1 MIWTAFA
8 FYDKSSQTLFP
19 NRLKKRKP
27 PPNNHLPNSKY
38 YLAIL
43 HLLCTF
49 TAKIKITILKNF
61 EDLGISSGLVEGLAE
76 LNIVKPTDIQ
86 KKVIPLLL
94 DGKKDIVAQAQT
106 GTGKTAAFGLPLLE
120 RIDANLAAVQGIILC
135 PTRELAKQVAKQL
148 FKFIKYSDKV
158 FIEAVYGG
166 EQIDRQISSLQRT
179 THIIVATPGR
189 LIDLVNRKA
198 VDLSKVKT
206 VVLDEAD
213 EMLSMGF
220 QKELDEILS
229 FLPAIES
236 KWLFSAT
243 IPHGIQQIISKH
255 LSKDAERIEVKKADV
270 VNKNIAHQY
279 LVCDE
284 SEKLEALLLFLKSQH
299 KNRGVVFCKTKVA
312 TQKLA
317 KQLIAKNIAADA
329 IHGDLLQK
337 ERDKVMR
344 AFKNESL
351 RILVATDVSA
361 RGIDV
366 SGLTFVA
373 HYQLPEND
381 EYYTHR
387 SGRTARAGKEG
398 VSLCFVNNAEAKIL
412 REYERK
418 LGIKFTKIK
427 QVR

>member
-1 MIWTAFA
+1 M
-8 FYDKSSQTLFP
+8 
-19 NRLKKRKP
+19 
-27 PPNNHLPNSKY
+27 
-38 YLAIL
+38 
-43 HLLCTF
+43 
-49 TAKIKITILKNF
+49 KNF
-61 EDLGISSGLVEGLAE
+61 EDLGINARLAKGLAE
-76 LNIVKPTDIQ
+76 LNIVSPTDIQ
-86 KKVIPLLL
+86 KKVIPVLLA
-94 DGKKDIVAQAQT
+94 GKADIVAQAQT
-106 GTGKTAAFGLPLLE
+106 GTGKTVAFGLPLLE
-120 RIDANLAAVQGIILC
+120 QIDPKLDAVQGLILC

-148 FKFIKYSDKV
+148 FRFIKYSDKV

-166 EQIDRQISSLQRT
+166 EKIERQISSLQRP

-189 LIDLVNRKA
+189 LIDLVNKEA
-198 VDLSKVKT
+198 VDLRKVRI

-229 FLPAIES
+229 FLPSIDN

-255 LSKDAERIEVKKADV
+255 LKKDALRIEVKKEDV
-270 VNKNIAHQY
+270 VNKNISHQY

-284 SEKLEALLLFLKSQH
+284 SEKLEALLLFLQSQH
-299 KNRGVVFCKTKVA
+299 KNRGIVFCKTKAA

-317 KQLIAKNIAADA
+317 KQLIAKNIATDA

-398 VSLCFVNNAEAKIL
+398 VSMCFVNNAEAKVL

-418 LGIKFTKIK
+418 LGIKFSKVK
-427 QVR
+427 QMR